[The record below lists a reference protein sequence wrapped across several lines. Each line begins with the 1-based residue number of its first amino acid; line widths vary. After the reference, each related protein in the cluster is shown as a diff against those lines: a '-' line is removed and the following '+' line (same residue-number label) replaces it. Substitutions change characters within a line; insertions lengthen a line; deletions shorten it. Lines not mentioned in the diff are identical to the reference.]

1 MHRRA
6 YSVARILVQ
15 GTHDAMW
22 RADAV
27 SFSWG
32 CYKWKKK
39 WNELK
44 VKKKVLSQSGQPEE
58 SIICINC
65 SEIWQRIS
73 TSHPNPV
80 SIQAIVD
87 ERNKLLSDE
96 RSLYDVAATSV
107 HVHIS
112 NGKSTYHQSTS
123 AGALL
128 PAVSY
133 HSHFLS
139 AWACLASQFKLGEKR
154 FQSDKKQ
161 GLFQEQCN
169 LSSFDLD
176 SRQVS
181 KPLFMMQLRSSI
193 IRNS

>member
-1 MHRRA
+1 MHRRT
-6 YSVARILVQ
+6 YSVAGILIQ
-15 GTHDAMW
+15 GTHDGMW
-22 RADAV
+22 LADAV

-39 WNELK
+39 WKELK
-44 VKKKVLSQSGQPEE
+44 VKQPEE

-73 TSHPNPV
+73 TSHPNLV
-80 SIQAIVD
+80 SKQAIVH
-87 ERNKLLSDE
+87 ERNKLLSE
-96 RSLYDVAATSV
+96 RSWYDVAATSV

-139 AWACLASQFKLGEKR
+139 AWACLASQSKLGEKR

-176 SRQVS
+176 SGQVS
-181 KPLFMMQLRSSI
+181 KPLFMMQLFSSI

>member
-6 YSVARILVQ
+6 YSVAGILIQ
-15 GTHDAMW
+15 GAHVAIW
-22 RADAV
+22 RTNAV

-39 WNELK
+39 WKELK
-44 VKKKVLSQSGQPEE
+44 VKQPEE
-58 SIICINC
+58 SIIYINY
-65 SEIWQRIS
+65 SEILQRIS
-73 TSHPNPV
+73 TSHLNSV
-80 SIQAIVD
+80 SKQAIVH
-87 ERNKLLSDE
+87 ERNKLLSE
-96 RSLYDVAATSV
+96 RSWYDVAATSD

-112 NGKSTYHQSTS
+112 NGKSAYHQSTS

-139 AWACLASQFKLGEKR
+139 AWACLASQSKLGEKR
-154 FQSDKKQ
+154 FQSYKKQ
-161 GLFQEQCN
+161 ELFQEQCN

-181 KPLFMMQLRSSI
+181 KPLFMMQLRSSF